1 MSEIRRDPLTGRSVI
16 IAPERGR
23 SFPSFPLVEALDGD
37 MCPFCEGQE
46 GIAGRELLAW
56 RPSGSAADGPGWRLR
71 VVANREPALRVES
84 HLGPGSDAL
93 FQAFGG
99 LGAHEV
105 VIESPQH
112 RASFATMTGEEIGRV
127 LWAWRERIR
136 DLRRDV
142 RLKTFVVVKN
152 VGALAGATLDHS
164 HSQLLA
170 LPLVPQH
177 VDDELA
183 GAAAYYQRTSR
194 CVFCDILERE
204 VTLDMR
210 VIASDDVSV
219 AISPFAAR
227 VPFETW
233 VMPRTHRA
241 AFDEVPDQELAVLGE
256 RLGDVMRRLHKVLI
270 LPPYTL
276 LLHTTPVGVDVAASY
291 HWHLEIVPRLT
302 PVSGLA
308 WDGGI
313 HINTVPPE
321 VAAEALRQ
329 AG

>member
-1 MSEIRRDPLTGRSVI
+1 
-16 IAPERGR
+16 
-23 SFPSFPLVEALDGD
+23 

-56 RPSGSAADGPGWRLR
+56 RPPGSEHNGPGWQVR

-84 HLGPGSDAL
+84 HLGQETGTMFHSL
-93 FQAFGG
+93 GG

-105 VIESPQH
+105 VIESPHH
-112 RASFATMTGEEIGRV
+112 RANFATMTGEAIGRV

-142 RLKTFVVVKN
+142 RLTTFLIVKN

-177 VDDELA
+177 LEDELA
-183 GAAAYYQRTSR
+183 QSRAYHERTSQ
-194 CVFCDILERE
+194 CVYCDIVHHEIA
-204 VTLDMR
+204 LDTR
-210 VIASDDVSV
+210 VIANDDLSI
-219 AISPFAAR
+219 AFAPFAAR

-233 VMPRTHRA
+233 VMPRAHSA
-241 AFDEVPDQELAVLGE
+241 AFDDVPDSALAQLGE
-256 RLGDVMRRLHKVLI
+256 RLGDVMRRLHHVLV

-276 LLHTTPVGVDVAASY
+276 FLHTAPVSPKWNASY
-291 HWHLEIVPRLT
+291 HWHIEIVPRLT

-321 VAAEALRQ
+321 DAAEALRN
-329 AG
+329 ASLV